1 MIKIGLMIVL
11 SSFLI
16 TEVTA
21 QQIGERVEVEAVKVD
36 IDANWRPLFFNSDLN
51 QISDYEKRFDQQKYS
66 YTPPEGW
73 VIISYRLANEYS
85 RGGNM
90 EVVFEEGGEVR
101 ISEEVLSSTYQNLIE
116 YSEEIGDHD
125 LKERIKTDYEYHK
138 DLIELL
144 STNYNQM
151 LVFAEVESY
160 GATPSTRTMASR
172 NKGVMQADVIVTI
185 AYLGRP
191 DVLLSSL
198 VQKYELKA
206 DATRSN

>member
-1 MIKIGLMIVL
+1 MNKFLLMIIL
-11 SSFLI
+11 SCFLI
-16 TEVTA
+16 SEVTA
-21 QQIGERVEVEAVKVD
+21 QQIGETMEIEAVNVD
-36 IDANWRPLFFNSDLN
+36 IEARWKPVFDVDLN
-51 QISDYEKRFDQQKYS
+51 RVSDYEKRFVQRQFS

-73 VIISYRLANEYS
+73 VITSYRLAHEYS

-101 ISEEVLSSTYQNLIE
+101 ISEEVLSSTYQSLIE
-116 YSEEIGDHD
+116 HAEEIGDHD

-151 LVFAEVESY
+151 FVHAEVESY
-160 GATPSTRTMASR
+160 GATPATRTMASR
-172 NKGVMQADVIVTI
+172 NKGVMQADVIVTVV
-185 AYLGRP
+185 YLGRP

-198 VQKYELKA
+198 VKKYELGA
-206 DATRSN
+206 NAI